1 MARENY
7 FFSNLKKHYTFDF
20 SKKRVKENG
29 SVMSKFDMGYTIE
42 NNGNRYKGLSITL
55 YESAWSYEEV
65 KTALLE
71 HLEEKQFSNV
81 TIIK

>member
-1 MARENY
+1 MGQCLYN
-7 FFSNLKKHYTFDF
+7 NQKKHYTFDF

-29 SVMSKFDMGYTIE
+29 SAMSKFDMGYTIE
-42 NNGNRYKGLSITL
+42 NTGNYYKGLSITL

-71 HLEEKQFSNV
+71 HLEEKQFGNV

>member
-1 MARENY
+1 MEQYLYN
-7 FFSNLKKHYTFDF
+7 NQKKHYTFDF

-42 NNGNRYKGLSITL
+42 NNGDHYRGLLITL

-65 KTALLE
+65 KTALLK
-71 HLEEKQFSNV
+71 HLEEKQFGNV

>member
-1 MARENY
+1 MEQYLYN
-7 FFSNLKKHYTFDF
+7 NQKKQYTFDF

-29 SVMSKFDMGYTIE
+29 SVMSKFDMGYTIK
-42 NNGNRYKGLSITL
+42 NNGDHYRGLLITL

-65 KTALLE
+65 KTALLK

>member
-1 MARENY
+1 MAQYLYGNQ
-7 FFSNLKKHYTFDF
+7 KKHYTFDF

-29 SVMSKFDMGYTIE
+29 SVMSKFDMGYIIE
-42 NNGNRYKGLSITL
+42 NTGNYYKGLSITL

>member
-1 MARENY
+1 MEQYLYGNQ
-7 FFSNLKKHYTFDF
+7 KKQYTFDF

-42 NNGNRYKGLSITL
+42 NNGNYYKGLSITL

-71 HLEEKQFSNV
+71 HLEEKQFGNV

>member
-1 MARENY
+1 MEQYLYN
-7 FFSNLKKHYTFDF
+7 NQKKQYTFDF
-20 SKKRVKENG
+20 SKKRVKENS

-42 NNGNRYKGLSITL
+42 NNGNYYKGLSITL

-71 HLEEKQFSNV
+71 HLEEKQFGNV

>member
-1 MARENY
+1 MGQYLYGNQ
-7 FFSNLKKHYTFDF
+7 KKQYTFDF

-42 NNGNRYKGLSITL
+42 SNGNHYKGLSITL

-71 HLEEKQFSNV
+71 HLEEKQFGNV

>member
-1 MARENY
+1 MEQYLYGNQ
-7 FFSNLKKHYTFDF
+7 KKHYTFDF

-42 NNGNRYKGLSITL
+42 NTGNHYKGLSITL

-65 KTALLE
+65 KTALLK
-71 HLEEKQFSNV
+71 HLEEKQFGNV

>member
-1 MARENY
+1 MEQY
-7 FFSNLKKHYTFDF
+7 LYDHPEKHYTFDF

-29 SVMSKFDMGYTIE
+29 SVMSKFDMGYTLE
-42 NNGNRYKGLSITL
+42 HTGDHWRGLSITCH
-55 YESAWSYEEV
+55 EEIWSYEEV

-71 HLEEKQFSNV
+71 HLEKKQFSNV

>member
-1 MARENY
+1 MGQYLYGNQ
-7 FFSNLKKHYTFDF
+7 KKHYTFDF

-42 NNGNRYKGLSITL
+42 NNGNYYKGLSITL

-71 HLEEKQFSNV
+71 HL
-81 TIIK
+81 

>member
-1 MARENY
+1 MGQYLYGNQ
-7 FFSNLKKHYTFDF
+7 KKQYTFDF

-42 NNGNRYKGLSITL
+42 NNGNHYKGLSITC

>member
-1 MARENY
+1 MGQYLYGNQ
-7 FFSNLKKHYTFDF
+7 KKQYTFDF
-20 SKKRVKENG
+20 SKKCVKENG

-42 NNGNRYKGLSITL
+42 SNGNHYKGLSITL

-71 HLEEKQFSNV
+71 HLEEKQFGNV

>member
-1 MARENY
+1 MEQYLYDNQ
-7 FFSNLKKHYTFDF
+7 KKHYTFDF

-42 NNGNRYKGLSITL
+42 NTGNYYKGLSITL

-71 HLEEKQFSNV
+71 HLEEKQFGNV

>member
-1 MARENY
+1 MGQYLYGNQ
-7 FFSNLKKHYTFDF
+7 KKHYTFDF

-42 NNGNRYKGLSITL
+42 NNGNHYKGLSITL

-71 HLEEKQFSNV
+71 HLEEKQFGNE

>member
-1 MARENY
+1 MAQYLYDNPKRNW
-7 FFSNLKKHYTFDF
+7 TFDF
-20 SKKRVKENG
+20 SKKRVKQNG

-42 NNGNRYKGLSITL
+42 NNGNHYRGLSITP

-65 KTALLE
+65 KTALLG

>member
-1 MARENY
+1 MEQYLYN
-7 FFSNLKKHYTFDF
+7 NQKKHYTFDF

-29 SVMSKFDMGYTIE
+29 SAMSKFDMGYTIE
-42 NNGNRYKGLSITL
+42 NTGNYYKGLSITL

>member
-1 MARENY
+1 MEQYLYDNQ
-7 FFSNLKKHYTFDF
+7 KKHYTFDF

-29 SVMSKFDMGYTIE
+29 LVMSKFDMGYTIE
-42 NNGNRYKGLSITL
+42 NTGNHYKGLSITL

-71 HLEEKQFSNV
+71 HLEEKQFGNV

>member
-1 MARENY
+1 MAQYLYDNPKR
-7 FFSNLKKHYTFDF
+7 SYTFDF

-42 NNGNRYKGLSITL
+42 HSGNYYKGLSITCYEDL
-55 YESAWSYEEV
+55 YNYEAV
-65 KTALLE
+65 KTMLLE

>member
-1 MARENY
+1 MGQYLYN
-7 FFSNLKKHYTFDF
+7 NQKKHYTFDF
-20 SKKRVKENG
+20 SKKRVKEDG

-42 NNGNRYKGLSITL
+42 NNGNYYKGLSITWH
-55 YESAWSYEEV
+55 ESAWSYEEV

>member
-1 MARENY
+1 MGQYLYDNQ
-7 FFSNLKKHYTFDF
+7 KKQYTFDF

-42 NNGNRYKGLSITL
+42 HTGNHWKGLSITC